1 MAKEYTPT
9 VPRLK
14 AIPTQA
20 DPKILVGIGEKGG
33 ISVYGLQRFP
43 VSLFYEQWVRLLGEN
58 PTEGTVAAEIIQMGL
73 EHPELLAEKESKPTA
88 KDVEDRTFT
97 INANEVALAQA
108 ESTRLT
114 GLGDMT
120 GAVKFATIKAVAEAN
135 KGKVSF
141 DQLNEIMKLKAR
153 K

>member
-1 MAKEYTPT
+1 MAQYTPT

-14 AIPTQA
+14 AIPSQA
-20 DPKILVGIGEKGG
+20 DPKILIGIGEKGG

-58 PTEGTVAAEIIQMGL
+58 PAEGTVAAEIILMGM
-73 EHPELLAEKESKPTA
+73 EHPELLGEKEVKPMA

-97 INANEVALAQA
+97 INVAEIALAEA
-108 ESTRLT
+108 ESKRL
-114 GLGDMT
+114 LEAGDMT
-120 GAVKFATIKAVAEAN
+120 GALKYATIKSVADAN

-141 DQLNEIMKLKAR
+141 EQLSEVYQLKA
-153 K
+153 KK

>member
-1 MAKEYTPT
+1 MANEYTPT

-58 PTEGTVAAEIIQMGL
+58 PTEGTVAAEIIQMGM
-73 EHPELLAEKESKPTA
+73 EHPELLAEKESKPAA
-88 KDVEDRTFT
+88 KDAEVRTYT
-97 INANEVALAQA
+97 IGATELALAVA
-108 ESTRLT
+108 ESVRLT
-114 GLGDMT
+114 EAGDMA

-141 DQLNEIMKLKAR
+141 DQLAAVMQLKAR